1 MSRDSALALMIRQ
14 EHQRTLDL
22 LNALDQSVRGR
33 ASRRPLDLRQA
44 GERALLDRM
53 IEGID
58 DEILRHFAVEEAL
71 VFPMVQE
78 SVGLDV
84 VLMLIREHEAI
95 GSLASCL
102 LAAARRAPDRPLDE
116 SEWRAFRDAAE
127 AFIDQETFHIQKEEA
142 AVVGGLATLLT
153 GEQDRAAAG
162 RYRALCGLPAE
173 DEDAG

>member
-22 LNALDQSVRGR
+22 LNALDERVRGR
-33 ASRRPLDLRQA
+33 ASRRALDPRLA